1 MKSLK
6 GLRLIAVTAS
16 AIALQT
22 SPVFAEAVAT
32 VNGVEIERSVFENY
46 LESRTQKSLA
56 EVTPEERNLVM
67 QELSDIYLLS
77 SQPRAKELAETDRVK
92 AQMELQKR
100 GLLAQT
106 VATDFLSS
114 NTATEDEIFAEYTK
128 QIEQSASEQF
138 KARHILVETQ
148 SKAEEL
154 IAQLKT
160 GADFAELA
168 KANSTGPSG
177 PSGGDLGW
185 FPPDQM
191 VTPFSE
197 AVVALE
203 DGAFTE
209 EPVQTQFGWHVILR
223 EDSRANEPPTLES
236 VRDIVKQQVE
246 ALKFQSYLES
256 LRAAED
262 NE

>member
-16 AIALQT
+16 AIALPT
-22 SPVFAEAVAT
+22 SSVFAEAVAT
-32 VNGVEIERSVFENY
+32 VNGVDIDRIVYENY
-46 LESRTQKSLA
+46 LESRTQKP
-56 EVTPEERNLVM
+56 VDQITPEERTLVM

-77 SQPRAKELAETDRVK
+77 SQPRAKELADTDRVK

-106 VATDFLSS
+106 VATDFLAN
-114 NTATEDEIFAEYTK
+114 NTATDDEIFAEYTK
-128 QIEQSASEQF
+128 QIEQSASQQY

-154 IAQLKT
+154 IAQLDS

-168 KANSTGPSG
+168 IANSTGPSG
-177 PSGGDLGW
+177 PNGGDLGW

-191 VTPFSE
+191 VPPFSE

-203 DGAFTE
+203 DGAFSKQ
-209 EPVQTQFGWHVILR
+209 PVQTQFGWHVILR

-246 ALKFQSYLES
+246 ALKFQSYLEA
-256 LRAAED
+256 LRAAEESD
-262 NE
+262 